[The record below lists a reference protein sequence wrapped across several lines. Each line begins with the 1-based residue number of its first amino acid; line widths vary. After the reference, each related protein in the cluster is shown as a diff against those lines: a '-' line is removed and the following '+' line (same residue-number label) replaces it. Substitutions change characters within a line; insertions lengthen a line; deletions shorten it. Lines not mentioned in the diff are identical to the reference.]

1 MPSKEVEHSRRCF
14 HANISL
20 GLQSAFSSLRGW
32 LLWLLVA
39 FPRMV
44 FFFILPLTLSNCIHF
59 CTKVTTGWFY
69 LRSNKAWLVDPLNLF
84 QNFIYCC
91 FMVERRYSQLVLP
104 EKYFFRS
111 GDQIRWPMAAPL
123 TKSCK
128 NLHKCSRYLLQCFWQ
143 FKKLKSRPAFYTL
156 SGREVW
162 STSMAL
168 VRSREYRYRVVIR
181 GYNWVVVIYKIP
193 AMLCSIICGITIQRI
208 RFLCLCGCFLKLIH
222 YFFQI
227 SFIFT
232 SWECRFI
239 VIFRK
244 RGPGISF
251 VFPELKRNWLLTI
264 VWMVLD
270 F

>member
-91 FMVERRYSQLVLP
+91 FMVERRYPQLVLP

-111 GDQIRWPMAAPL
+111 GDQIRWPNHAKICISAADTFYNASDNL
-123 TKSCK
+123 RSWNLGLHSIHLAGGKSD
-128 NLHKCSRYLLQCFWQ
+128 LHPWHLF
-143 FKKLKSRPAFYTL
+143 A
-156 SGREVW
+156 
-162 STSMAL
+162 
-168 VRSREYRYRVVIR
+168 
-181 GYNWVVVIYKIP
+181 
-193 AMLCSIICGITIQRI
+193 
-208 RFLCLCGCFLKLIH
+208 
-222 YFFQI
+222 
-227 SFIFT
+227 
-232 SWECRFI
+232 
-239 VIFRK
+239 
-244 RGPGISF
+244 
-251 VFPELKRNWLLTI
+251 PENIGTE
-264 VWMVLD
+264 
-270 F
+270 